1 MPLRQQEDGDAMPS
15 HEYRLSEDDRH
26 FFSLVNRAVFTNPFS
41 DERSALDREIAGIG
55 SQVLGDVAL
64 NRSLRAIFRR
74 IEKLDRDGR
83 CDIHRYSGKDREL
96 VENSLLFEF
105 FHRYMEQF
113 DQLIL
118 DQIDAGKTSLT
129 VPFASEAFSSLQ
141 EKGFRRDDIRRYFE
155 VVYQLRRAFFF
166 IDRNLV
172 GRSRGMQKV
181 RRALWNNVFT
191 HDLNLY
197 NTYLWDRMEDFSTLI
212 LGETGTGKGT
222 AAAAIGRS
230 GFIPFDEHK
239 ACFVESFTETFVSL
253 NLSQFPENLIESELF
268 GHKKGAFTGAVDDYQ
283 GAFDRC
289 RPHGSILLDEIGE
302 VSVPVQIKLLQV
314 LQEREYSPVGSHQR
328 HRFNGRVIGAT
339 NRSPADLRRE
349 GRIRDDFFYRLCSD
363 VIVVPP
369 LRERIQQDT
378 NELDE
383 LITLIIRRLL
393 GKVSSEIRRMVRQVI
408 DTHLGPQYPWPG
420 NVREL
425 EQCVRRVLLNRSY
438 HGETPSGASDLMTL
452 LTDGIRDGT
461 LEAQR
466 LLSGYCALL
475 YRSCGTYEEVA
486 RRVKLDRRT
495 VKKYIDEWEPPTEG

>member
-1 MPLRQQEDGDAMPS
+1 
-15 HEYRLSEDDRH
+15 
-26 FFSLVNRAVFTNPFS
+26 
-41 DERSALDREIAGIG
+41 LDREIAGVETG
-55 SQVLGDVAL
+55 VSADVAL
-64 NRSLRAIFRR
+64 NRSLREIFRR
-74 IEKLDRDGR
+74 IGKLDSDGR
-83 CDIHRYSGKDREL
+83 CDIHRFTGKDREL
-96 VENSLLFEF
+96 IENSLLFEF

-118 DQIDAGKTSLT
+118 DQINAGKTSLK
-129 VPFASEAFSSLQ
+129 VPFASEAFASL
-141 EKGFRRDDIRRYFE
+141 EARGFRRGDIRRYFE

-172 GRSRGMQKV
+172 GCSQGMREV
-181 RRALWNNVFT
+181 RRELWNNVFT

-230 GFIPFDEHK
+230 GFIPFDETRE
-239 ACFVESFTETFVSL
+239 CFAESFTETFVSL

-283 GAFDRC
+283 GVFDRC

-314 LQEREYSPVGSHQR
+314 LQEREYSPVGSHLR

-339 NRSPADLRRE
+339 NRSLAELRRE
-349 GRIRDDFFYRLCSD
+349 GRIRDDFYYRLCSD

-369 LRERIQQDT
+369 LRERIQQDPG
-378 NELDE
+378 ELDE
-383 LITLIIRRLL
+383 LMTLIIRRLL
-393 GKVSSEIRRMVRQVI
+393 GKVSSEIRNMVRQVI
-408 DTHLGPQYPWPG
+408 DQNLGRQYPWPG

-438 HGETPSGASDLMTL
+438 RGETRSGASDLVTL

-461 LEAQR
+461 LAAQK
-466 LLSGYCALL
+466 LLSGYCALQ

-486 RRVKLDRRT
+486 RRVNLDRRT
-495 VKKYIDEWEPPTEG
+495 VKKYIDEWEHPTDA

>member
-1 MPLRQQEDGDAMPS
+1 MVSEA
-15 HEYRLSEDDRH
+15 YRLSNDERR
-26 FFSLVNRAVFTNPFS
+26 FFALVNRAVFANPFS
-41 DERSALDREIAGIG
+41 DERAALDREIAGVETG
-55 SQVLGDVAL
+55 VSADVAL
-64 NRSLRAIFRR
+64 NRSLREIFRR
-74 IEKLDRDGR
+74 IGKLDSDGR
-83 CDIHRYSGKDREL
+83 CDIHRFTGKDREL
-96 VENSLLFEF
+96 IENSLLFEF

-118 DQIDAGKTSLT
+118 DQINAGKTSLK
-129 VPFASEAFSSLQ
+129 VPFASEAFASL
-141 EKGFRRDDIRRYFE
+141 EARGFRRGDIRRYFE

-172 GRSRGMQKV
+172 GCSQGMREV
-181 RRALWNNVFT
+181 RRELWNNVFT

-230 GFIPFDEHK
+230 GFIPFDETRE
-239 ACFVESFTETFVSL
+239 CFAESFTETFVSL

-283 GAFDRC
+283 GVFDRC

-314 LQEREYSPVGSHQR
+314 LQEREYSPVGSHLR

-339 NRSPADLRRE
+339 NRSLAELRRE
-349 GRIRDDFFYRLCSD
+349 GRIRDDFYYRLCSD

-369 LRERIQQDT
+369 LRERIQQDPG
-378 NELDE
+378 ELDE
-383 LITLIIRRLL
+383 LMTLIIRRLL
-393 GKVSSEIRRMVRQVI
+393 GKVSSEIRNMVRQVI
-408 DTHLGPQYPWPG
+408 DQNLGRQYPWPG

-438 HGETPSGASDLMTL
+438 RGETRSGASDLVTL

-461 LEAQR
+461 LAAQK
-466 LLSGYCALL
+466 LLSGYCALQ

-486 RRVKLDRRT
+486 RRVNLDRRT
-495 VKKYIDEWEPPTEG
+495 VKKYIDEWEHPTDA